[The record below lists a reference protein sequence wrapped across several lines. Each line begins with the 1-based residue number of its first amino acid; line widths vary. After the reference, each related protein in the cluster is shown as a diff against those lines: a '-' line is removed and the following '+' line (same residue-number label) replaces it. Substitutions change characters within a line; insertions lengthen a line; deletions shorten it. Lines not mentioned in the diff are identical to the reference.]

1 MLDSS
6 SALRASDLKSPSMD
20 MLDFRKVK
28 DWTGAG
34 KISEYGD
41 SDREIRRYRNQ
52 YKEFVGQ
59 VLRRSDSH
67 LEMLCRYCQLLLD
80 MGLRNPVLSKAVEI
94 CLTIALNFLDFFMF
108 IC

>member
-41 SDREIRRYRNQ
+41 SDREIRSYRNQ

-59 VLRRSDSH
+59 ALRASIRISSRDAMS
-67 LEMLCRYCQLLLD
+67 LL
-80 MGLRNPVLSKAVEI
+80 PA
-94 CLTIALNFLDFFMF
+94 TA
-108 IC
+108 